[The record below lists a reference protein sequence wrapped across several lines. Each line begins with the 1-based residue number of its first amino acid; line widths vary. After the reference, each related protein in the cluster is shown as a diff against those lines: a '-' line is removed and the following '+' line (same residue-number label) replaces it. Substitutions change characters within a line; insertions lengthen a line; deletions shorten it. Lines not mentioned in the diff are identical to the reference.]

1 MFSQSFSKNS
11 WPSKSFTVTEEC
23 PNAESIDFQPFR
35 GLSSGEVS
43 NISPLFPFPSHPIF
57 SCCGSGRGS
66 TSNSQVT
73 ASQTQESVVNYY
85 KKSMTYGGV
94 NMDEREY
101 KALRSALASTRME
114 GFDVTEQ
121 TEKDCIRLM
130 NGEVSVADLVKEI
143 LARPAKAV

>member
-1 MFSQSFSKNS
+1 
-11 WPSKSFTVTEEC
+11 
-23 PNAESIDFQPFR
+23 
-35 GLSSGEVS
+35 
-43 NISPLFPFPSHPIF
+43 
-57 SCCGSGRGS
+57 
-66 TSNSQVT
+66 
-73 ASQTQESVVNYY
+73 
-85 KKSMTYGGV
+85 MTYGGV

-143 LARPAKAV
+143 LARPAAACRR